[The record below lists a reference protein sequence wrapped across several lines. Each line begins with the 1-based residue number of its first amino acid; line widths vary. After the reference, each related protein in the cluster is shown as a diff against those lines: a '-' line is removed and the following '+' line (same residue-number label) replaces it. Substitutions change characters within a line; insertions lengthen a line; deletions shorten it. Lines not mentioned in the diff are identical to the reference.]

1 MAMEERN
8 QRGSI
13 TLETAMVVPIFCGL
27 FLMLNSLFFVVST
40 QQQVTHALIQ
50 AGNSLAMDTYL
61 TESVESAGEQ
71 GTRFWGD
78 LADMVIDIRNIFN
91 PARGY
96 YTDPTDWYATGDD
109 NVVRRRFQAYLTAGE
124 GPGMESEANSILKG
138 IGIVNGM
145 SDIKITTKRDGGN
158 MTITAEYELQYRLN
172 PLFRGRIP
180 MKQEMR
186 VRLWGYDGS

>member
-1 MAMEERN
+1 MAMEERS

-96 YTDPTDWYATGDD
+96 YTDPTD
-109 NVVRRRFQAYLTAGE
+109 
-124 GPGMESEANSILKG
+124 
-138 IGIVNGM
+138 
-145 SDIKITTKRDGGN
+145 
-158 MTITAEYELQYRLN
+158 
-172 PLFRGRIP
+172 
-180 MKQEMR
+180 
-186 VRLWGYDGS
+186 